1 VDQTQQNVLSPDVVV
16 VEHARF
22 FLRKHYNPAGSV
34 GKPFKHRSSLLAS
47 RYLDAICAQR

>member
-1 VDQTQQNVLSPDVVV
+1 V

-22 FLRKHYNPAGSV
+22 LLRKHNHPAGSV

-47 RYLDAICAQR
+47 RYLDAICAHRLSPT